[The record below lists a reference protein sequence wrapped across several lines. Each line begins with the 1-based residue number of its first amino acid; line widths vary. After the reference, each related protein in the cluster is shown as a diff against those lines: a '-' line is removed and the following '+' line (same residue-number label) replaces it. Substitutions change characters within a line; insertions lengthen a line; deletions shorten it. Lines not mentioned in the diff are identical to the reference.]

1 MCPIPLIYSPVSA
14 MDYDALT
21 QVILSFATCARR
33 TCTNVTIVDDLVD
46 EPNESFFVTLERT
59 LGLDNRITLN
69 PVDGE
74 IEIEDND
81 GIYIPLQKYYYCHH
95 LISLPPSQYL
105 LLLAMS
111 SQYTLQLRL
120 RGQYSSVP
128 SSLILHLERHDL
140 LTSLPPLKMALQVC
154 MG

>member
-1 MCPIPLIYSPVSA
+1 

-21 QVILSFATCARR
+21 QVILSFAACAQR
-33 TCTNVTIVDDLVD
+33 TCTNVIVVDDLVD

-59 LGLDNRITLN
+59 HGLDNRITLN

-81 GIYIPLQKYYYCHH
+81 GIYTTTRVLLLPSCNVSPP
-95 LISLPPSQYL
+95 SLPPSQYQ
-105 LLLAMS
+105 LLLATS

-128 SSLILHLERHDL
+128 WSLILHLEYHDL